1 MAYTVTACPDGSD
14 LVMITVKEVWLRSE
28 TDPGETPPEI
38 DNVIVKDRS
47 RDGRRIVKH
56 KVIEELKQ
64 DQNLIPWITI
74 ESSGDVHLA
83 VRAAELGAKDIILS
97 GKEDSFPL
105 GIALE
110 KVIAETQRFGTKL
123 HARVKSFEEMLAA
136 SRTLD
141 VGVSLLVDDV
151 SLARTFKDYFAPTK
165 FDLVAA
171 PVRSV
176 DRVGACWRSCIDTG
190 DIMSIGEGMLV
201 GSTSSAY
208 FLVHAEVIGT
218 EYTGRREWRCN
229 VGPVSNYII
238 VDMSGGA
245 AIRTKYLSELKCG
258 DNVLTVDKNGNAR
271 KAVVNRNKIEYRP
284 TIKITTEISEKRF
297 SVLLQAEK
305 SIHLTTK
312 DGHSVSVLD
321 SLGKEILMYHT
332 KGGMHFGTK
341 VEEGIFEY

>member
-1 MAYTVTACPDGSD
+1 MAYTITVCPKGSD
-14 LVMITVKEVWLRSE
+14 LTMIIVKEVWLQSE

-56 KVIEELKQ
+56 KVIEELKH

-74 ESSGDVHLA
+74 ESSGDVQLA
-83 VRAAELGAKDIILS
+83 AKAAELGAKDIILS

-136 SRTLD
+136 SKTLD

-151 SLARTFKDYFAPTK
+151 SLARIFKDYFAPMK
-165 FDLVAA
+165 FNLVAA
-171 PVRSV
+171 PVKSV
-176 DRVGACWRSCIDTG
+176 HRVGACWRSCIDTG

-208 FLVHAEVIGT
+208 FLVHAEVVGT
-218 EYTGRREWRCN
+218 EYTGKREWRCN
-229 VGPVSNYII
+229 LGPVSNYII
-238 VDMSGGA
+238 VAKSSGVG
-245 AIRTKYLSELKCG
+245 IKTKYLSELRCG
-258 DNVLTVDKNGNAR
+258 DDVLTVDRNGNAR
-271 KAVVNRNKIEYRP
+271 KAVVNRNKVEYRP
-284 TIKITTEISEKRF
+284 TVKITTEIDGKRF

-305 SIHLTTK
+305 SIQLTTK
-312 DGHSVSVLD
+312 DGQSVSVLD
-321 SLGKEILMYHT
+321 SLGQDILMYHT
-332 KGGMHFGTK
+332 RGGMHFGTK

>member
-1 MAYTVTACPDGSD
+1 
-14 LVMITVKEVWLRSE
+14 MIVKEVWLQSE
-28 TDPGETPPEI
+28 TDPQDTPPEI

-47 RDGRRIVKH
+47 RDGRKIVKH
-56 KVIEELKQ
+56 NIIEKLKH
-64 DQNLIPWITI
+64 DQELIPWITI
-74 ESSGDVHLA
+74 QSPDDVHLA
-83 VRAAELGAKDIILS
+83 TKAAELGAKDIILS
-97 GKEDSFPL
+97 GKDNAFPL

-141 VGVSLLVDDV
+141 VGVSLVVDDV
-151 SLARTFKDYFAPTK
+151 SLGRIFKDYFAQLK
-165 FDLVAA
+165 FDLAAA
-171 PVRSV
+171 PVKSV

-229 VGPVSNYII
+229 LGPVSNYII
-238 VDMSGGA
+238 VDTSSGAG
-245 AIRTKYLSELKCG
+245 IRTKYLSELKCG
-258 DNVLTVDKNGNAR
+258 DNVLTVDSNGNAR
-271 KAVVNRNKIEYRP
+271 RAVVNRNKIEYRP
-284 TIKITTEISEKRF
+284 TVKITAEFSGKKY
-297 SVLLQAEK
+297 SVLLQGEK

-312 DGHSVSVLD
+312 DGQSVSVLD
-321 SLGKEILMYHT
+321 SLGQDILMYHT

>member
-1 MAYTVTACPDGSD
+1 
-14 LVMITVKEVWLRSE
+14 MIVVKEVWLQSE
-28 TDPGETPPEI
+28 TDPQETPPEI

-47 RDGRRIVKH
+47 MDGRRIVRHDIIEKLKH
-56 KVIEELKQ
+56 

-74 ESSGDVHLA
+74 LSADDVRLA
-83 VRAAELGAKDIILS
+83 AKAAELGARDIILS
-97 GKEDSFPL
+97 GKDNSFPL
-105 GIALE
+105 GVALE

-141 VGVSLLVDDV
+141 VGVSLVVDDV
-151 SLARTFKDYFAPTK
+151 SLARIFKDYFASMK
-165 FDLVAA
+165 FELAAA
-171 PVRSV
+171 PVKAV

-208 FLVHAEVIGT
+208 FLIHGEVIGT

-229 VGPVSNYII
+229 LGPVSNYII
-238 VDMSGGA
+238 VDKSSEAG
-245 AIRTKYLSELKCG
+245 IKTRYLSELKCG
-258 DNVLTVDKNGNAR
+258 DNVLTIDSDGNAR
-271 KAVVNRNKIEYRP
+271 RAVVNRNKIEYRP
-284 TIKITTEISEKRF
+284 MVRITTELGGKRY
-297 SVLLQAEK
+297 SVLLQGEK

-312 DGHSVSVLD
+312 DGQSVSVLD
-321 SLGKEILMYHT
+321 SLGEDVLMHHT

>member
-1 MAYTVTACPDGSD
+1 
-14 LVMITVKEVWLRSE
+14 MIVKEVWLQSE
-28 TDPGETPPEI
+28 TDPQETPPEI

-47 RDGRRIVKH
+47 RDGRKIVKH
-56 KVIEELKQ
+56 NIIEKLKHDQ
-64 DQNLIPWITI
+64 DLIPWITI
-74 ESSGDVHLA
+74 QSPDDVHLA
-83 VRAAELGAKDIILS
+83 TKAAELGARDIILS
-97 GKEDSFPL
+97 GKDNSFPL

-110 KVIAETQRFGTKL
+110 KVISETQRFGTKL

-141 VGVSLLVDDV
+141 VGVSLVVDDV
-151 SLARTFKDYFAPTK
+151 SLGRIFKDYFAAMK

-171 PVRSV
+171 PVESV

-208 FLVHAEVIGT
+208 FLVHGEVIGT

-229 VGPVSNYII
+229 LGPVSNYII
-238 VDMSGGA
+238 VDQSSRA
-245 AIRTKYLSELKCG
+245 EIRTRYLSELKCG
-258 DNVLTVDKNGNAR
+258 DNVLTIDSNGNAR
-271 KAVVNRNKIEYRP
+271 RAVVNRNKIEYRP
-284 TIKITTEISEKRF
+284 TVKITTEFSGKKY
-297 SVLLQAEK
+297 SVLLQGEK

-312 DGHSVSVLD
+312 DGQSVSVLD
-321 SLGKEILMYHT
+321 SLGHDILMYHT

-341 VEEGIFEY
+341 IEEGIFEY